1 MAWGAS
7 DQLCSLAGQEENILS
22 QQSTSREENTLS
34 QSSRSK
40 KVARYLMATRKRGA
54 EDIYEIGDLCSLHQL
69 FIDCGR
75 GEDRR
80 VQYIYIFF
88 MVVTFRKKNFFLFAC
103 LYLHSTS
110 YLPTFN
116 SLF

>member
-40 KVARYLMATRKRGA
+40 KVARYLMASRKRVA

-80 VQYIYIFF
+80 VQYI
-88 MVVTFRKKNFFLFAC
+88 
-103 LYLHSTS
+103 
-110 YLPTFN
+110 
-116 SLF
+116 